1 MSGLLENKKILLGVC
16 GSIAAYKAVYLTRL
30 LVKEGADVKVIMT
43 PAATDFVQPL
53 TFSTLS
59 QNDCLTSYTRADGQQ
74 WNNHVDLAL
83 WADVMLI
90 APATV
95 GTIAKMANAICD
107 NLLIGT
113 YLSTRC
119 PILIAPAMDED
130 MFHHPANQANLQK
143 LTDFG
148 HQIIP
153 VGDGEL
159 ASGLFGKGRMAE
171 PEEIVTFLK
180 RFSSPKGTPISSKK
194 VVITAGPTYEHLDPV
209 RFLGNNS
216 SGKMGL
222 AIAEEAANR
231 GADVQLILGP
241 TSLKINHPNIHVTNV
256 ISAAEMYQKTN
267 EHFDDLDIIIFAAAV
282 ADYTPEN
289 VAEHKIKKLD
299 DSLTLKLKKN
309 IDIAASFGLL
319 KKQQQLS
326 VGFALE
332 TQNGIEHAKE
342 KLKKKH
348 FDLIVLN
355 SLADSGAGFKHD
367 TNKIT
372 ILDNNQNLQTF
383 ELKSKTN
390 VAKDIIQ
397 AVESKLV

>member
-1 MSGLLENKKILLGVC
+1 MSGLLKNKKILLGVC

-30 LVKEGADVKVIMT
+30 LVKEGAEVKVIMT

-59 QNDCLTSYTRADGQQ
+59 KNDCLTSYTRADGQQ

-95 GTIAKMANAICD
+95 GTLSKMAHAICD

-119 PILIAPAMDED
+119 PVLIAPAMDED
-130 MFHHPANQANLQK
+130 MFHHPATQENLQK
-143 LTDFG
+143 LTDFD

-171 PEEIVTFLK
+171 PEEIVTYLH
-180 RFSSPKGTPISSKK
+180 RFFTPKDTPISGKK

-209 RFLGNNS
+209 RFIGNNS
-216 SGKMGL
+216 SGKMGY

-231 GADVQLILGP
+231 GAEVHLILGP
-241 TSLKINHPNIHVTNV
+241 TSLKVNHPNIHVTNV
-256 ISAAEMYQKTN
+256 VSAAEMYQKTK
-267 EHFDDLDIIIFAAAV
+267 EHFDDLDIVIFAAAV

-289 VAEHKIKKLD
+289 IAEHKIKKLD
-299 DSLTLKLKKN
+299 HSLTLKLKKN

-319 KKQQQLS
+319 KNQQQLS

>member
-1 MSGLLENKKILLGVC
+1 MSGFLENKKILLGVC
-16 GSIAAYKAVYLTRL
+16 GSIAAYKAVFLTRL
-30 LVKEGADVKVIMT
+30 LVKAGADVKVIMT

-59 QNDCLTSYTRADGQQ
+59 KNECLTSYTKSEGHQ

-95 GTIAKMANAICD
+95 GTLAKMANAICD

-113 YLSTRC
+113 YLSARC
-119 PILIAPAMDED
+119 PVLIAPAMDED
-130 MFHHPANQANLQK
+130 MFHHPATQENFQK
-143 LTDFG
+143 LTNFG

-153 VGDGEL
+153 VGNGEL
-159 ASGLFGKGRMAE
+159 ASGLFGQGRMAE
-171 PEEIVTFLK
+171 PEEIVDYLQ
-180 RFSSPKGTPISSKK
+180 RFFCPKDTPIQGKK

-209 RFLGNNS
+209 RFIGNNS
-216 SGKMGL
+216 SGKMGVAL
-222 AIAEEAANR
+222 ADEAANR
-231 GADVQLILGP
+231 GAKVTLVLGP
-241 TSLKINHPNIHVTNV
+241 SAIKPKNPDVHVIHVT
-256 ISAAEMYQKTN
+256 SAAEMYQKSQ
-267 EHFDDLDIIIFAAAV
+267 EQFEDLDIIIFAAAV

-309 IDIAASFGLL
+309 IDIAASFGVL
-319 KKQQQLS
+319 KKVSQIS

-332 TQNGIEHAKE
+332 TQNGEEHAKE

-372 ILDNNQNLQTF
+372 ILDNNHHVQAF
-383 ELKSKTN
+383 ELKSKTA
-390 VAKDIIQ
+390 VAQDIIR
-397 AVESKLV
+397 AIESKLV

>member
-1 MSGLLENKKILLGVC
+1 MSGLKNKKILLGVC

-30 LVKEGADVKVIMT
+30 LVKAGAEVKVIMT

-59 QNDCLTSYTRADGQQ
+59 KNECLTSYTKSDGQQ
-74 WNNHVDLAL
+74 WNNHVELGL
-83 WADVMLI
+83 WADIMLI
-90 APATV
+90 APATT
-95 GTIAKMANAICD
+95 GTLAKMANAICD

-113 YLSTRC
+113 YLSARC
-119 PILIAPAMDED
+119 PVLIAPAMDED
-130 MFHHPANQANLQK
+130 MFHHPATQK
-143 LTDFG
+143 NFQTLSDFG
-148 HQIIP
+148 HHIIP
-153 VGDGEL
+153 VGNGEL
-159 ASGLFGKGRMAE
+159 ASGLFGQGRMAE
-171 PEEIVTFLK
+171 PEEIITYLN
-180 RFSSPKGTPISSKK
+180 RFFYPKNTPIKGKK

-209 RFLGNNS
+209 RFIGNNS
-216 SGKMGL
+216 SGKMGIAL
-222 AIAEEAANR
+222 ADEAANK
-231 GADVQLILGP
+231 GADVTLVLGP
-241 TSLKINHPNIHVTNV
+241 SNLIPKNPDVKVVHVT
-256 ISAAEMYQKTN
+256 SASEMYQKSS

-309 IDIAASFGLL
+309 IDIAASFGVL
-319 KKQQQLS
+319 KKVDQIS

-332 TQNGIEHAKE
+332 TQNGEEFAKE

-372 ILDNNQNLQTF
+372 ILDNNHQVQAF
-383 ELKSKTN
+383 DLKDKTL
-390 VAKDIIQ
+390 VAQDIIQ
-397 AVESKLV
+397 AIESKLV